1 MSLETGKRI
10 VFFPTSLCSH
20 FSSSL
25 LWPSLRYLQSYCYQ
39 VLFTEKVQISEKVH
53 AGSDRKVQFS
63 FIYLFIYH
71 NSSHLK
77 VLYIVK

>member
-1 MSLETGKRI
+1 MSLETGKKI

-63 FIYLFIYH
+63 FIYYH